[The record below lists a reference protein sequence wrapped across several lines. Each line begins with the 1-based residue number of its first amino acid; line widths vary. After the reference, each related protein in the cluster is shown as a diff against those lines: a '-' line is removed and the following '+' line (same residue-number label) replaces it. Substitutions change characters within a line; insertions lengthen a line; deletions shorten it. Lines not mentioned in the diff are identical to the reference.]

1 MNEKMLYNYFAN
13 VKQRGIYIMKLNEA
27 IAKRLNELLSEK
39 SMTAYALFMKSGV
52 SQSTISD
59 LKNMNNTGV
68 NLRILYEL
76 CEGFE
81 IGINEFFDSPLFT
94 RENIVD

>member
-1 MNEKMLYNYFAN
+1 MLYNYFAN

-27 IAKRLNELLSEK
+27 ISKRLTELLDEK
-39 SMTAYALFMKSGV
+39 SMTAYALFIKSGV

-59 LKNMNNTGV
+59 LKNMNNAGV
-68 NLRILYEL
+68 NLTIVYEL
-76 CEGFE
+76 CEGLE
-81 IGINEFFDSPLFT
+81 ISIKEFFDSPLFT